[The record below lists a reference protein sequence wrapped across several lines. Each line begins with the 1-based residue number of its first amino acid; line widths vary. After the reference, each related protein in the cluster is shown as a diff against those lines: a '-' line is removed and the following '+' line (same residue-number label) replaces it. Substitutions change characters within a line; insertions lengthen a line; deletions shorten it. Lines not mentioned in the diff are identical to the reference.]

1 MPHPPFALNLGFVF
15 LLQFLGMQ
23 PLKPLSYI
31 PLFHL
36 PALPDRRQA
45 GGDFVVVQRLRPGAR
60 SARLCG
66 AVDLSDVFS
75 LIAER

>member
-45 GGDFVVVQRLRPGAR
+45 GGDFVVVQRLLPGAQ
-60 SARLCG
+60 
-66 AVDLSDVFS
+66 AVGKALWGGGFV
-75 LIAER
+75 